1 MSLDAIP
8 RSGLV
13 SFFIWRGFEAPP
25 FGLILV
31 SYVTLDECIKQESC
45 QVSDQTK

>member
-13 SFFIWRGFEAPP
+13 SFFIWRGFEAAP
-25 FGLILV
+25 FGLVLNL
-31 SYVTLDECIKQESC
+31 YVTSDEWIKQKSC
-45 QVSDQTK
+45 QFYD

>member
-1 MSLDAIP
+1 MSLDAIS

-25 FGLILV
+25 IGLILN
-31 SYVTLDECIKQESC
+31 SYVTPDEWVKQKSC
-45 QVSDQTK
+45 QLSD